1 MEPSNSALRVT
12 RLTELFFISGLYA
25 NILSELNFNLG
36 LHGRV
41 QTSGKISKQIW
52 MTVLQRCYYYIYI
65 ILYYIIYII

>member
-25 NILSELNFNLG
+25 NILSELNFNSG

-41 QTSGKISKQIW
+41 QTSKNERENIKTNMDDSFTKI
-52 MTVLQRCYYYIYI
+52 LL
-65 ILYYIIYII
+65 LYL